1 MKELASARIVVGICG
16 GVAAYKAA
24 YLVRE
29 LRALGAHVRVVMTE
43 AAQAFISPMTLQA
56 LSGEE
61 VRCALFDET
70 AEQGMGHIE
79 LARWAD
85 YLLIA
90 PATADFIAKMTH
102 GFADD
107 LLSTLCLA
115 TIAPV
120 IVCPAMNVR
129 MWAHAAT
136 QANVAILTQRG
147 VMFIGPDDGLQACG
161 DQGLG
166 RMVEVPAILA
176 ALRVYGVRELLQ
188 GCDVLITA
196 GPTQEA
202 IDPVRYISNRSSG
215 KMAYALAQAAFVAGA
230 RVTLI
235 SGPCA
240 LPTPLGIQR
249 ISVTTAEDMLAAV
262 LTYMRPGMI
271 FIGAAAVA
279 DYAVASPSTRKL
291 KRQNQATLTLT
302 LRKNPDILAAVV
314 AQEQA
319 ARVVGFA
326 AETENVV
333 EQAEA
338 KRVAKGVDIMIAN
351 QVGEGIGFDSDN
363 NQATICINNI
373 QIVLPL
379 CHKLTLSGQ
388 IISIVSQV
396 LRESVRNCYESLD
409 SN

>member
-1 MKELASARIVVGICG
+1 MKDITSARIVVGICG

-43 AAQAFISPMTLQA
+43 ASQAFISPMTLHA

-90 PATADFIAKMTH
+90 PASADFIAKMTH

-115 TIAPV
+115 TTAPV

-161 DQGLG
+161 DEGLG
-166 RMVEVPAILA
+166 RMVEVHAILA

-188 GCDVLITA
+188 GCEVLITA

-215 KMAYALAQAAFVAGA
+215 KMAYALAQAAVVAGA
-230 RVTLI
+230 RVTLV

-240 LPTPLGIQR
+240 LPAPLGIQR

-262 LTYMRPGMI
+262 LTHMRPGMI
-271 FIGAAAVA
+271 FMGAAAVA
-279 DYAVASPSTRKL
+279 DYAVASPATRKL
-291 KRQNQATLTLT
+291 KRQNQETLTLT
-302 LRKNPDILAAVV
+302 LCKNPDILAAVV

-319 ARVVGFA
+319 ALVVGFA

-363 NQATICINNI
+363 NQATICINNR